1 MFAKENPDLQKKIG
15 CATGIL
21 QMFDRHHF
29 LTGRHLNDHN
39 HKKLLSGYG
48 LQSSRESEQ
57 TACFSQILQEK
68 KLSKNLK
75 GNRRVP
81 MESSLASFSSS
92 SSSSFSSHEYKKS
105 SQREA
110 FDRTFFPERSLE
122 NSPMFRN
129 SQRRLS
135 MDSQDYCKSAARLR
149 EIPRLSLESRES
161 LLRSSN
167 FGTETSLFLGD
178 LDRTKTTPR
187 VSKASDL
194 LQDRSRQ
201 VRHPSVVAKLMGLDK
216 MPELNPAAAIRD
228 CVPFHEPRPKG
239 TRDARSDQSPRS
251 VQSRD
256 LNLDRLLKLN
266 SSIMTDQMQQ
276 QTEPIYKR
284 AEGRI
289 KDKDLRALKQMV
301 HAMREKRL
309 AQAKKRNGHTCKT
322 SPPED
327 DADRPPTRSNPNPRS
342 PKARKQPAK
351 AGGAPKSLEP
361 PIAIMKSEMS
371 PGARDSVLLE
381 GPPTPAKL
389 RTSSTDD
396 RRRASANNHGDRD
409 HTPRVRLRETDKQFN
424 RRATLRSNQTQGI
437 SKSQQS
443 LGTTLN
449 PKLQQRRKEAE
460 KKSCPPTPYL
470 SKAQAQ
476 STNKQTLESVSPRSK
491 PRLKQSQVRKNK
503 DQIDDRIRET
513 RGLRCRDDEV
523 SPCSYKS
530 RCSALQSAVLQQH
543 IESPS
548 SRAAHNPALVLNQT
562 ELTNI
567 DAMHNPDHKYVTEM
581 LLATGFLN
589 KDFRFGQASSVPFQR
604 LSSDQAINPDLFSVL
619 EQPKHGCPSNHDRRN
634 HRKLVFDVVNEILA
648 HKMESFSNGLLQTR
662 KPSGQHLLAELCSE
676 IERLQAESTR
686 STSSEDDV
694 NYISGKEV
702 LHRSEWVDFDME
714 QPRVALEI
722 EKLISEDLIHE
733 TVSDATEAVLRVK
746 TGKLRRQQSAQ

>member
-1 MFAKENPDLQKKIG
+1 
-15 CATGIL
+15 
-21 QMFDRHHF
+21 
-29 LTGRHLNDHN
+29 
-39 HKKLLSGYG
+39 
-48 LQSSRESEQ
+48 
-57 TACFSQILQEK
+57 
-68 KLSKNLK
+68 
-75 GNRRVP
+75 
-81 MESSLASFSSS
+81 
-92 SSSSFSSHEYKKS
+92 
-105 SQREA
+105 
-110 FDRTFFPERSLE
+110 
-122 NSPMFRN
+122 
-129 SQRRLS
+129 
-135 MDSQDYCKSAARLR
+135 MDSQDYCKPAARLG
-149 EIPRLSLESRES
+149 EIPRLSLDSRES
-161 LLRSSN
+161 LLRCSD
-167 FGTETSLFLGD
+167 FGSETSLFLGD
-178 LDRTKTTPR
+178 LDRTKTIPR
-187 VSKASDL
+187 VSKASNL
-194 LQDRSRQ
+194 LQDPSRQ
-201 VRHPSVVAKLMGLDK
+201 VRHPNVVARLMGLDK
-216 MPELNPAAAIRD
+216 TAELNPAAPRKD

-239 TRDARSDQSPRS
+239 TRDARSDRSPHS

-266 SSIMTDQMQQ
+266 SSIMTDQIQQ

-309 AQAKKRNGHTCKT
+309 AQIKKSNGHTCKT

-327 DADRPPTRSNPNPRS
+327 DADRTPKRSNQNPRS

-351 AGGAPKSLEP
+351 AAGAPKSLEP

-371 PGARDSVLLE
+371 SGARDSVLLE
-381 GPPTPAKL
+381 GLPTPAKL

-396 RRRASANNHGDRD
+396 RRRASANNYGDRD
-409 HTPRVRLRETDKQFN
+409 HTPRVRHRETDEQFS
-424 RRATLRSNQTQGI
+424 RRATLCSNQTQGI

-476 STNKQTLESVSPRSK
+476 STNRQTLESVSPRSK
-491 PRLKQSQVRKNK
+491 PRLIQSQVRKNK
-503 DQIDDRIRET
+503 YQIDDSIRER

-523 SPCSYKS
+523 SPCSYQS
-530 RCSALQSAVLQQH
+530 RSSALQSAVLQQH

-548 SRAAHNPALVLNQT
+548 SRAAHNPALVLNHK

-567 DAMHNPDHKYVTEM
+567 SARHNPDHKYVTEM
-581 LLATGFLN
+581 LLATGFPN
-589 KDFRFGQASSVPFQR
+589 KDFRFGRASSVPFQR
-604 LSSDQAINPDLFSVL
+604 QSSDQAINPDLFSVL
-619 EQPKHGCPSNHDRRN
+619 EQPKHGCPSSHDRRN

-648 HKMESFSNGLLQTR
+648 HKTESFSNGLLQTT

-686 STSSEDDV
+686 STCSEDDV

-702 LHRSEWVDFDME
+702 LHRPQWVDFGME
-714 QPRVALEI
+714 QLRVALEI

-746 TGKLRRQQSAQ
+746 TGKLRRQLSAKCRI

>member
-1 MFAKENPDLQKKIG
+1 MFAKENPDLQKQIG

-21 QMFDRHHF
+21 RLFDRHHF
-29 LTGRHLNDHN
+29 LTRRHLNDHN
-39 HKKLLSGYG
+39 HKKLLSGYA
-48 LQSSRESEQ
+48 LQSSRESDQ
-57 TACFSQILQEK
+57 NACFSPILQEK

-75 GNRRVP
+75 GNQRVP
-81 MESSLASFSSS
+81 MESSLASCSSS
-92 SSSSFSSHEYKKS
+92 SSSSFSSHEHKKS

-122 NSPMFRN
+122 NSPMFNN

-167 FGTETSLFLGD
+167 FGTETSLFLGG
-178 LDRTKTTPR
+178 LHRTKTTPG
-187 VSKASDL
+187 VCKASDL
-194 LQDRSRQ
+194 HQDPSRQ

-216 MPELNPAAAIRD
+216 MIELNPAAARKD
-228 CVPFHEPRPKG
+228 SVPLHEPRPKG
-239 TRDARSDQSPRS
+239 TRDARSDQSPHS

-266 SSIMTDQMQQ
+266 SSITTDQMQQ

-309 AQAKKRNGHTCKT
+309 AQTKKSNGHSCKT
-322 SPPED
+322 SPPAD
-327 DADRPPTRSNPNPRS
+327 DADRTPTRSNQNPRS
-342 PKARKQPAK
+342 PKARKQPEK
-351 AGGAPKSLEP
+351 ARGVPKSLEP
-361 PIAIMKSEMS
+361 PIAIMKFEMS

-381 GPPTPAKL
+381 GL

-396 RRRASANNHGDRD
+396 RRRASANNYGDRD
-409 HTPRVRLRETDKQFN
+409 HTPRVRLRETDKQFS
-424 RRATLRSNQTQGI
+424 RRATLCSNQTQGI

-443 LGTTLN
+443 LGTTPN

-476 STNKQTLESVSPRSK
+476 STNRQTLESVSPRSK
-491 PRLKQSQVRKNK
+491 RRLKQSQVRKHK
-503 DQIDDRIRET
+503 DQIDDSINER

-523 SPCSYKS
+523 SPCSYKRRS
-530 RCSALQSAVLQQH
+530 SAMQSAVLRQH
-543 IESPS
+543 IEIPS
-548 SRAAHNPALVLNQT
+548 SRAAHTPTLVLNQK
-562 ELTNI
+562 ELTDT

-589 KDFRFGQASSVPFQR
+589 KDFRFGHAGSVPFQR
-604 LSSDQAINPDLFSVL
+604 QSSDQAISPDLFSVL

-648 HKMESFSNGLLQTR
+648 HKIESFSNGLLQTR

-686 STSSEDDV
+686 SSSWEDDV

-702 LHRSEWVDFDME
+702 LHGSEWVDFGME

-733 TVSDATEAVLRVK
+733 TLSDATEAVLRVK
-746 TGKLRRQQSAQ
+746 TGKLRRQQTAKCRI